1 MDFNIDEVLAQMLN
15 AVKGE
20 VRENWDLVKGS
31 ANGFLQSRRL
41 RLELLASLRLK
52 NQISGQFFEDRL
64 KDEKDIM
71 TSELHA
77 IAIIS
82 KVTAQNAANAAIAVL
97 QKAVDSIIGHV

>member
-20 VRENWDLVKGS
+20 AQENWDLVKGS

-41 RLELLASLRLK
+41 RLDLLASLRLK
-52 NQISGQFFEDRL
+52 NQIDEQFFEDRL
-64 KDEKDIM
+64 NDEKDIM

-82 KVTAQNAANAAIAVL
+82 KVTAQNAANAALGVL
-97 QKAVDSIIGHV
+97 QKAVGAIIGHV